1 MPVDS
6 KPHSSWADVYDLVYE
21 HSFRNFYREL
31 TEVTLTVIED
41 RVKPSSRIVDFGA
54 GTGRL
59 SIPLSKKGFN
69 VIAVDPCEEMLAQLK
84 QKQQNGNIQTICSKM
99 EGFTTDDKFDVAL
112 CVFTVLLYLLDKES
126 LLKALSAA
134 CQSLKPGG
142 ILLIDIPSEGIFHG
156 YSYNEDAL
164 KRSVSITEQGENI
177 YKYSELIKIESGD
190 GEEQRYQDEFTIR
203 YWPKETVLEKLY
215 EVGFSLEEDLSEVF
229 SGAGSSYYIMKKTNK
244 GMQWDCKKTTE
255 K

>member
-21 HSFRNFYREL
+21 HSFRNFYHEL
-31 TEVTLTVIED
+31 TNVTLSVIED
-41 RVKPSSRIVDFGA
+41 RVNSNSRIVDFGA

-59 SIPLSKKGFN
+59 SIPLSKKGFD
-69 VIAVDPCEEMLAQLK
+69 VVAVDPCEEMLAQLK
-84 QKQQNGNIQTICSKM
+84 QKQQNGKLQTICLKM
-99 EGFTTDDKFDVAL
+99 ENFTTDDKFDVAL
-112 CVFTVLLYLLDKES
+112 CVFTVLLYLLDEKS

-134 CQSLKPGG
+134 YQSLNPGG

-164 KRSVSITEQGENI
+164 ERSVSIAEQGENI

-190 GEEQRYQDEFTIR
+190 GEEQCYQDEFTIR
-203 YWPKETVLEKLY
+203 YWPKETVLENLY
-215 EVGFSLEEDLSEVF
+215 GVGFSLEEDLFEMF
-229 SGAGSSYYIMKKTNK
+229 SGTGSNYFIMKKPNK
-244 GMQWDCKKTTE
+244 SI
-255 K
+255 